1 MTLIKL
7 IYADK
12 KKLFPPILNS
22 QLSILNSQ
30 LFIVNSQFSVPPSLC
45 FKKE

>member
-22 QLSILNSQ
+22 QLSILAP
-30 LFIVNSQFSVPPSLC
+30 LE
-45 FKKE
+45 FKRPR

>member
-30 LFIVNSQFSVPPSLC
+30 LSILAPLE
-45 FKKE
+45 FKRPR